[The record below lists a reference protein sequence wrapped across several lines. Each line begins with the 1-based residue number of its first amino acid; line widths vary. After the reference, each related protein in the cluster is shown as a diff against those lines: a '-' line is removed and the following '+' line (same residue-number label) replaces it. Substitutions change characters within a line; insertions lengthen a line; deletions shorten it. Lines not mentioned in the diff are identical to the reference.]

1 MSLEMFQL
9 VILLGFK
16 MVSHYQRA
24 PLRRSRG
31 GFAQL
36 WDCILVLLPSS
47 NETNKNPPILHSVSI
62 YEIDYVNPKSI
73 KNES

>member
-16 MVSHYQRA
+16 MVSHHQRA
-24 PLRRSRG
+24 PLRRSCG
-31 GFAQL
+31 GFARS

-47 NETNKNPPILHSVSI
+47 NKNLQILRSVTI
-62 YEIDYVNPKSI
+62 YEIDYVNSKSI
-73 KNES
+73 YQE